1 MYQAPTVRLTQFVNL
16 SAGGP
21 VRGLKFLGTIR
32 LKLERLMD
40 EAVAGNGMGQRV
52 WNVLD

>member
-1 MYQAPTVRLTQFVNL
+1 MDQAPAVCLTQLVDFT
-16 SAGGP
+16 AGRPIG
-21 VRGLKFLGTIR
+21 GLKLLGTIR